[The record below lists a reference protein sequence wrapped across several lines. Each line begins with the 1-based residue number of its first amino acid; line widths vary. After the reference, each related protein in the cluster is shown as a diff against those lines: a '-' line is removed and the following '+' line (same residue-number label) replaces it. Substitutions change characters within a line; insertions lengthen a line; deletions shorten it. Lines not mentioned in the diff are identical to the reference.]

1 VVGNQCGVIFDTKCQ
16 QGKPSFTKRV
26 LAEVMA
32 TSNERFC
39 LAFLLMALMVFSALP
54 GFMQP
59 NEPTEEI
66 EEIETIDS
74 TSGRQP
80 TADCEGISFED
91 MFYYNYAEF
100 TVQINDD
107 WDGGYVRAK
116 AMVNGSDTTTLRN
129 DLDGLFEGLAGG
141 ANGWLSTDEKDGV
154 EAVGKDC
161 VAQTYTRIGFRG
173 GPSHRGGPGVNWNN
187 ATWIKEGMT
196 LEETNLIPEGHPE
209 RRSCKDQFGGPSGSP
224 TCEEIPNGPA
234 NPGQCGPHSCDT
246 VIYLNASVSFSQII
260 DPSDFTLAMVGR
272 NLTNA
277 QFEYIFPNQ
286 VSPLR
291 ITDTYENQDCNE
303 TYYEDDEED
312 DDFGV
317 TYTTREECQSYTNFG
332 DLDYSLTALTDGTSF
347 SRRFT
352 YDGADWPA
360 SRGYFIDFTTSPP
373 DVDNPPVWKNDA
385 PSEGELLPVAAVGE
399 SEYVVDLADINAWYN
414 DDLGAGMLNVDCTG
428 AAGWSLVEAEANHWM
443 VTSPSDGATTT
454 INCEAIDSS
463 GQSSGA
469 RTFSIA
475 PIFSVSV
482 ASAQSLDDLTFTM
495 TPTSEA
501 PDSMSVSVT
510 LMQNNV
516 EVSNSMSLDTA
527 AADIVLS
534 LSTLIPGNVNAKI
547 SASGIGMAPFEY
559 NYDLGL
565 AKLSLA
571 PSVQITGGEWVSSN
585 YILRGQFFDPDG
597 EAVSFTLKL
606 DGVQAGQV
614 SVAGNQW
621 VTDEIPFDLLIEG
634 VHNVTIEACDN
645 SGVCVSVSEDVDNTF
660 LFQVID
666 DIDDGGTNKPAVE
679 ESGLPAASIGLTMMA
694 LLGAGIA
701 VRRRLS

>member
-1 VVGNQCGVIFDTKCQ
+1 MVGNQCGVIFDTKCQ

-373 DVDNPPVWKNDA
+373 DVDNPPEWKNDA

>member
-373 DVDNPPVWKNDA
+373 DVDNPPEWKNDA

>member
-1 VVGNQCGVIFDTKCQ
+1 MVGNQCGVIFDTKCQ

-534 LSTLIPGNVNAKI
+534 LSTLIPGDVNAKI